1 MYAAIRDTEI
11 YFDVDGVGLE
21 ITSSGLKQKPVVFL
35 IHGGPGG
42 DHLSYKSSISSL
54 TDVAQLVYF
63 DHRGQGR
70 SRRGDKSTYTLDN
83 NVEDMEAL
91 RVYLGLE
98 RIVVFGSSYG
108 GVVAQEY
115 ALRYPQNVAKL
126 ILSVTASNSKFLD
139 RAQEILADRGT
150 KAQQEM
156 GKYLFD
162 ATFTSDNQVAEF
174 FKVFK
179 SMYSRKAALN
189 QAVARPNYTIW
200 NHEALN
206 QGFGGFLRD
215 FNVTERLP
223 EIKVPTLV
231 MGGKYDWICA
241 PEFSEEIAQK
251 IPGAE
256 LKIFDNSGHALGLDE
271 PELLVSTVREFLCK

>member
-1 MYAAIRDTEI
+1 M
-11 YFDVDGVGLE
+11 
-21 ITSSGLKQKPVVFL
+21 
-35 IHGGPGG
+35 
-42 DHLSYKSSISSL
+42 
-54 TDVAQLVYF
+54 
-63 DHRGQGR
+63 
-70 SRRGDKSTYTLDN
+70 
-83 NVEDMEAL
+83 
-91 RVYLGLE
+91 
-98 RIVVFGSSYG
+98 
-108 GVVAQEY
+108 
-115 ALRYPQNVAKL
+115 
-126 ILSVTASNSKFLD
+126 D